1 MKSLNGNDLKMR
13 NKNFTSAQQLTTYC
27 LQLSAAGCVCAGRA
41 GRAGSCVLLLLT
53 ANVVSTAECDNSD
66 HEGQH
71 EITLYSLSREVLF
84 SLKNT
89 STGFNPPPFD

>member
-13 NKNFTSAQQLTTYC
+13 NKNFTSAQMITNY
-27 LQLSAAGCVCAGRA
+27 LQLIAVCWVCVLAGRAGGRA

-71 EITLYSLSREVLF
+71 EITLDKLSRRFLF
-84 SLKNT
+84 N
-89 STGFNPPPFD
+89 